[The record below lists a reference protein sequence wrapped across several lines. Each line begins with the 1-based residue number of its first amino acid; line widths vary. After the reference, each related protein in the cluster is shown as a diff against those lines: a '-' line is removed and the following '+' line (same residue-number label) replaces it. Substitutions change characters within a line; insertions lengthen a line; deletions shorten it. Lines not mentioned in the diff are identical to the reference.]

1 MYQIEFS
8 ALLAASLESSTSTA
22 TVLSSRRPIFPAY
35 CSPGRKG
42 LSTGIVD
49 ADADVDVDADGLS
62 SDDEAEHAVST
73 VGRLGFD
80 LLSWVTGS
88 SIGAPLLHTGI
99 HGGCTMVFVRFFGEV
114 LEVVVVEKELAR
126 VRSLEGDSERVDD
139 DEDDDELWSAVCPG
153 VAGEV
158 PKRHK

>member
-1 MYQIEFS
+1 M
-8 ALLAASLESSTSTA
+8 
-22 TVLSSRRPIFPAY
+22 LSSNRPIFPAY

-42 LSTGIVD
+42 LSTGI
-49 ADADVDVDADGLS
+49 ADADVDFDADTDGLS
-62 SDDEAEHAVST
+62 SDDEAGHAVSN

-80 LLSWVTGS
+80 ERSWVTGS
-88 SIGAPLLHTGI
+88 CIGAPLLHTGI

-114 LEVVVVEKELAR
+114 LEVVVVEKELAH

-139 DEDDDELWSAVCPG
+139 DDELWSAVYPD

>member
-1 MYQIEFS
+1 MVD
-8 ALLAASLESSTSTA
+8 ADL
-22 TVLSSRRPIFPAY
+22 
-35 CSPGRKG
+35 
-42 LSTGIVD
+42 D
-49 ADADVDVDADGLS
+49 ADADTDGLS
-62 SDDEAEHAVST
+62 SDDEAEHALSS

-80 LLSWVTGS
+80 KRSCVTGS

-126 VRSLEGDSERVDD
+126 VRSLEGDSERVDGD
-139 DEDDDELWSAVCPG
+139 DGNLWSAVHPD

>member
-1 MYQIEFS
+1 M
-8 ALLAASLESSTSTA
+8 ADAD
-22 TVLSSRRPIFPAY
+22 
-35 CSPGRKG
+35 
-42 LSTGIVD
+42 VD
-49 ADADVDVDADGLS
+49 ADADTDGLS
-62 SDDEAEHAVST
+62 SDDEAERAVSI

-80 LLSWVTGS
+80 KCFWVIGN

-126 VRSLEGDSERVDD
+126 VRSLAGDSERVDD
-139 DEDDDELWSAVCPG
+139 DDGNLWSAVHPD

>member
-1 MYQIEFS
+1 M
-8 ALLAASLESSTSTA
+8 
-22 TVLSSRRPIFPAY
+22 FPAY

-42 LSTGIVD
+42 LNTGM
-49 ADADVDVDADGLS
+49 ADADVDADADADGLS
-62 SDDEAEHAVST
+62 SDEEAEHALSS

-80 LLSWVTGS
+80 KRSWVTGS
-88 SIGAPLLHTGI
+88 WIGAPLLHIGI

-114 LEVVVVEKELAR
+114 MEVVVVEKELAL
-126 VRSLEGDSERVDD
+126 VRSLEGDIERVDD
-139 DEDDDELWSAVCPG
+139 DDDDELWSAVYPD

>member
-1 MYQIEFS
+1 MVD
-8 ALLAASLESSTSTA
+8 ADL
-22 TVLSSRRPIFPAY
+22 
-35 CSPGRKG
+35 
-42 LSTGIVD
+42 D
-49 ADADVDVDADGLS
+49 ADADTDGLS
-62 SDDEAEHAVST
+62 SDDEAEHALSS

-80 LLSWVTGS
+80 KRSCVTGS

-126 VRSLEGDSERVDD
+126 VRSLEGDIERLDD
-139 DEDDDELWSAVCPG
+139 DDDDGLWSAVYPDA
-153 VAGEV
+153 AGEV

>member
-1 MYQIEFS
+1 M
-8 ALLAASLESSTSTA
+8 
-22 TVLSSRRPIFPAY
+22 FPAY

-42 LSTGIVD
+42 LSTGT
-49 ADADVDVDADGLS
+49 ADADVDADADADGLS
-62 SDDEAEHAVST
+62 SDDEAEHALSS

-80 LLSWVTGS
+80 NCFWVTGS

-99 HGGCTMVFVRFFGEV
+99 HGGGTMVFVRFFGEV

-139 DEDDDELWSAVCPG
+139 DDDDELWSAVYPDA
-153 VAGEV
+153 AGEV